1 MSSRIETAFANAKA
15 EGRGILGVFV
25 TAGDPDE
32 GTSAK
37 ILDALVEANV
47 DIVELGMPFSDP
59 MADGP
64 AIQAASLRA
73 LKNGMTL
80 AGTLEIARGFRQRH
94 PDTPLVLM
102 GYYNPI
108 YIYGVDRF
116 LAEASEAGVDG
127 LIVVDLPPE
136 EDDEL
141 CEPAT
146 EAGLD
151 FIRLVTPTSDTERL
165 SVVLDSASGFVY
177 YVAITG
183 ITGTRS
189 AAADSISAAY
199 KRISAATDLPVVTG
213 FGIRTPEQAGEA
225 ASLSD
230 GAIVGSA
237 VVEINGQ
244 DVVFVQRTGESFAR
258 RRVQLGPADATFVAV
273 QSGLSEGD
281 RVVVE
286 GGFDVHVASLSGAL
300 ESHRH

>member
-1 MSSRIETAFANAKA
+1 MTSRIQTAFANAKA

-25 TAGDPDE
+25 TAGDPDA
-32 GTSAK
+32 GTSAA
-37 ILDALVEANV
+37 ILDALVSSHV

-73 LKNGMTL
+73 LKGGMTL

-116 LAEASEAGVDG
+116 LAEASDAGVDG
-127 LIVVDLPPE
+127 LIIVDLPPE

-141 CEPAT
+141 CQPAT
-146 EAGLD
+146 AAGLD
-151 FIRLVTPTSDTERL
+151 FIRLVTPTSDEKRL
-165 SVVLDSASGFVY
+165 PTVLASASGFVY

-199 KRISAATDLPVVTG
+199 ARISAATNLPVVTG

-237 VVEINGQ
+237 VVEIIADNLGA
-244 DVVFVQRTGESFAR
+244 DGKGTPETVSKIAAFVGDLAK
-258 RRVQLGPADATFVAV
+258 GVA
-273 QSGLSEGD
+273 GRAG
-281 RVVVE
+281 
-286 GGFDVHVASLSGAL
+286 
-300 ESHRH
+300 

>member
-1 MSSRIETAFANAKA
+1 MTSRIDSTFAKA
-15 EGRGILGVFV
+15 KSEGRGILGIFV
-25 TAGDPDE
+25 TAGDPDRQ
-32 GTSAK
+32 TSEA
-37 ILDALVEANV
+37 ILDALVTSKV
-47 DIVELGMPFSDP
+47 DLVELGMPFSDP

-73 LKNGMTL
+73 LKSGMTL
-80 AGTLEIARGFRQRH
+80 AGTLELARGFRQRH

-116 LAEASEAGVDG
+116 LADAAEAGVDG
-127 LIVVDLPPE
+127 LIIVDLPPE

-151 FIRLVTPTSDTERL
+151 FIRLVTPTSDEKRL
-165 SVVLDSASGFVY
+165 PIVLGSASGFVY

-189 AAADSISAAY
+189 AAADTISAAY
-199 KRISAATDLPVVTG
+199 ARISAATDLPVVTG
-213 FGIRTPEQAGEA
+213 FGIRTPEQASEA
-225 ASLSD
+225 ARLSD

-237 VVEINGQ
+237 VVEIIADTIGA
-244 DVVFVQRTGESFAR
+244 DGKGTPETVSKIAAFVSDLTEG
-258 RRVQLGPADATFVAV
+258 VATAK
-273 QSGLSEGD
+273 G
-281 RVVVE
+281 
-286 GGFDVHVASLSGAL
+286 
-300 ESHRH
+300 

>member
-1 MSSRIETAFANAKA
+1 MTTRIESAFARARS
-15 EGRGILGVFV
+15 EDRGVLGVFV
-25 TAGDPDE
+25 TAGDPDAA
-32 GTSAK
+32 TSQG
-37 ILDALVEANV
+37 ILDALVDSGV

-73 LKNGMTL
+73 LKGGMTL
-80 AGTLEIARGFRQRH
+80 SGTLDMARGFRDRH

-108 YIYGVDRF
+108 YIYGVDAF
-116 LAEASEAGVDG
+116 LKDAVAAGVDG
-127 LIVVDLPPE
+127 LIIVDLPPE

-141 CEPAT
+141 CFPAK

-151 FIRLVTPTSDTERL
+151 FIRLVTPTSDAERL
-165 SVVLDSASGFVY
+165 PVVLGTASGFVY
-177 YVAITG
+177 YVSITG

-189 AAADSISAAY
+189 AAGASISAAY
-199 KRISAATDLPVVTG
+199 ERISSVTELPVVTG

-237 VVEINGQ
+237 VVDII
-244 DVVFVQRTGESFAR
+244 
-258 RRVQLGPADATFVAV
+258 ADN
-273 QSGLSEGD
+273 LSEDGSGSPEIVSKIAAFVSD
-281 RVVVE
+281 LAK
-286 GGFDVHVASLSGAL
+286 GVAAASSK
-300 ESHRH
+300 

>member
-1 MSSRIETAFANAKA
+1 MTSRIEAAFANARA
-15 EGRGILGVFV
+15 ADRGILGVFV
-25 TAGDPDE
+25 SAGDPDRA
-32 GTSAK
+32 TSDA
-37 ILDALVEANV
+37 ILDALVDAKV

-73 LKNGMTL
+73 LKGGMTL
-80 AGTLEIARGFRQRH
+80 TGTLEMAKAFRDRH

-108 YIYGVDRF
+108 YIYGVEAF
-116 LAEASEAGVDG
+116 LADAADAGVDG

-141 CEPAT
+141 CLPARA
-146 EAGLD
+146 AGLD
-151 FIRLVTPTSDTERL
+151 FIRLVTPTSDAERL
-165 SVVLDSASGFVY
+165 PVVLGTASGFVY

-199 KRISAATDLPVVTG
+199 SRISAVTDLPVVTG

-230 GAIVGSA
+230 GAIIGSA
-237 VVEINGQ
+237 VVDIIADNLASDGTGTPEI
-244 DVVFVQRTGESFAR
+244 VSKIAAFVGD
-258 RRVQLGPADATFVAV
+258 LADGVA
-273 QSGLSEGD
+273 GK
-281 RVVVE
+281 
-286 GGFDVHVASLSGAL
+286 GAK
-300 ESHRH
+300 

>member
-1 MSSRIETAFANAKA
+1 MTSRIDSTFAKA
-15 EGRGILGVFV
+15 KSEGRGILGIFV
-25 TAGDPDE
+25 TAGDPDRQ
-32 GTSAK
+32 TSEA
-37 ILDALVEANV
+37 ILDALVTSKV
-47 DIVELGMPFSDP
+47 DLVELGMPFSDP

-80 AGTLEIARGFRQRH
+80 AGTLELARGFRQRH

-116 LAEASEAGVDG
+116 LADAAEAGVDG
-127 LIVVDLPPE
+127 LIIVDLPPE

-151 FIRLVTPTSDTERL
+151 FIRLVTPTSDEKRL
-165 SVVLDSASGFVY
+165 PIVLGSASGFVY

-189 AAADSISAAY
+189 AAADTISAAY
-199 KRISAATDLPVVTG
+199 ARISAATDLPVVTG
-213 FGIRTPEQAGEA
+213 FGIRTPEQASEA
-225 ASLSD
+225 ARLSD

-237 VVEINGQ
+237 VVEIIADTIGA
-244 DVVFVQRTGESFAR
+244 DGKGTSETVSKIAAFVSDLTEG
-258 RRVQLGPADATFVAV
+258 VATAK
-273 QSGLSEGD
+273 G
-281 RVVVE
+281 
-286 GGFDVHVASLSGAL
+286 
-300 ESHRH
+300 

>member
-1 MSSRIETAFANAKA
+1 MTSRIEAAFANARA
-15 EGRGILGVFV
+15 ADRGILGVFV
-25 TAGDPDE
+25 SAGDPDRA
-32 GTSAK
+32 TSDA
-37 ILDALVEANV
+37 ILDALVDAKV

-73 LKNGMTL
+73 LKGGMTL
-80 AGTLEIARGFRQRH
+80 AGTLEMAKGFRDRH

-108 YIYGVDRF
+108 YIYGVEAF
-116 LAEASEAGVDG
+116 LADAVAAGVDG

-141 CEPAT
+141 CLPARA
-146 EAGLD
+146 AGLD
-151 FIRLVTPTSDTERL
+151 FIRLVTPTSDAERL
-165 SVVLDSASGFVY
+165 PVVLGTASGFVY

-189 AAADSISAAY
+189 AGADSISEAY
-199 KRISAATDLPVVTG
+199 ARISSATDLPVVTG
-213 FGIRTPEQAGEA
+213 FGIRTPEQAGQA

-237 VVEINGQ
+237 VVDIIADNLASDGTGTPEI
-244 DVVFVQRTGESFAR
+244 VSKIAAFVGD
-258 RRVQLGPADATFVAV
+258 LADGVA
-273 QSGLSEGD
+273 GK
-281 RVVVE
+281 
-286 GGFDVHVASLSGAL
+286 GAK
-300 ESHRH
+300 

>member
-1 MSSRIETAFANAKA
+1 MTSRIEAAFANARA
-15 EGRGILGVFV
+15 ADRGILGVFV
-25 TAGDPDE
+25 SAGDPDRA
-32 GTSAK
+32 TSDA
-37 ILDALVEANV
+37 ILDALVDAKV

-73 LKNGMTL
+73 LKGGMTL
-80 AGTLEIARGFRQRH
+80 AGTLEMAKGFRDRH

-108 YIYGVDRF
+108 YIYGVEAF
-116 LAEASEAGVDG
+116 LADAVAAGVDG

-141 CEPAT
+141 CLPARA
-146 EAGLD
+146 AGLD
-151 FIRLVTPTSDTERL
+151 FIRLVTPTSDAERL
-165 SVVLDSASGFVY
+165 PVVLGTASGFVY

-189 AAADSISAAY
+189 AGADSISEAY
-199 KRISAATDLPVVTG
+199 ARISSATDLPVVTG
-213 FGIRTPEQAGEA
+213 FGIRTPEQAGQA

-237 VVEINGQ
+237 VVDIIADNLASDGSGTPEI
-244 DVVFVQRTGESFAR
+244 VSKIAAFVGD
-258 RRVQLGPADATFVAV
+258 LADGVA
-273 QSGLSEGD
+273 GK
-281 RVVVE
+281 
-286 GGFDVHVASLSGAL
+286 GAK
-300 ESHRH
+300 